1 MHLNQGKQRRNEQ
14 KWIKNIHCE
23 HNMGLLFDAESTQEV
38 DCHEETVQVGKVNP
52 QSIDTVDG
60 HSSF

>member
-1 MHLNQGKQRRNEQ
+1 
-14 KWIKNIHCE
+14 
-23 HNMGLLFDAESTQEV
+23 MGLLFNAESTQEV
-38 DCHEETVQVGKVNP
+38 DCHEETVQVGKANP